1 MIIYLIAV
9 TIFMIQ
15 CFIMYYIYA
24 TQRKQFQQDM
34 KNAYEPDQDMNQ
46 FFYFMLLPCLNEGKV
61 IKNSLIR
68 LNNLPGHKQI
78 IVIDDASDDDTVT
91 QAKSIDG
98 PISIVERKLPNAR
111 TGKGDALNSAVEEI
125 QRVIKEKQ
133 LDPQKCIVGVLDADG
148 VLSAN
153 SIYKLNDGFDDNSV
167 DAIQVRVKMKSPK
180 KILQTFQDIE
190 FFVINHLI
198 QLVRT
203 HLNAVALCGNG
214 QFFRYSSVFKAL
226 GSKPW
231 GNALLEDY
239 ELTLRMELNGLNIKY
254 IDEAYV
260 EQEALFSVKKLIRQ
274 RARWAQGGFNCWK
287 YLKEITFSK
296 TVTTSQKLDTYF
308 FFIQPVINILADFS
322 IIYLTFEFIFKYL
335 KNPEFIFV
343 AFVIMTILSFFFGTI
358 FTLIYIREL
367 KVSDKA
373 HLVIQPDDM
382 INEKF
387 KLRRM
392 ILSIGLISYIYIVL
406 FFSLMISGYHLIIG
420 HTSWDKTQRN

>member
-15 CFIMYYIYA
+15 CFVMYYIYA
-24 TQRKQFQQDM
+24 TQRKQFQKDM
-34 KNAYEPDQDMNQ
+34 KNAYEPDQDVNQ

-61 IKNSLIR
+61 IKNSLTR
-68 LNNLPGHKQI
+68 LNSLPGQKQI
-78 IVIDDASDDDTVT
+78 IVIDDASDDDTVA

-111 TGKGDALNSAVEEI
+111 TGKGDALNSAVTEI

-133 LDPQKCIVGVLDADG
+133 LDPKKCIVGVLDADG

-153 SIYKLNDGFDDNSV
+153 SIYKLNDGFDDDSV
-167 DAIQVRVKMKSPK
+167 DAIQLRVKMKTPK

-226 GSKPW
+226 GSQPW

-287 YLKEITFSK
+287 YLKAITFSK

-322 IIYLTFEFIFKYL
+322 IIYLTFDFIFRYL
-335 KNPEFIFV
+335 KNPEFIFI
-343 AFVIMTILSFFFGTI
+343 AFVIMTILSFFFGTV
-358 FTLIYIREL
+358 FTLIYIKEL

-373 HLVIQPDDM
+373 HLVIQQGDM